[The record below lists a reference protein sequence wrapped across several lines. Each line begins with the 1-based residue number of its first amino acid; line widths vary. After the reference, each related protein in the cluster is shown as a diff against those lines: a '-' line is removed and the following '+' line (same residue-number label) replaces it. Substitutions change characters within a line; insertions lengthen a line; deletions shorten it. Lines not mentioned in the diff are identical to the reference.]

1 MVTGIG
7 SARARGMALSE
18 LAALQRGLML
28 SDPFIASVTF
38 PGAEALVVL
47 GGPGEQRRAQL
58 GLSAS
63 RDDWHRALAASGNL
77 APPVEGPA
85 TGLPADET
93 TPARAQYAEMLH
105 DLGEHAEGL
114 SYRGRKLTY
123 DSITFDGVAH
133 AAVVVVDPSGQF
145 FRTLFDFD
153 HSSGAPVGTPY
164 SIADWIADGR
174 GSTVDDGT
182 VEMPP
187 DASPQ

>member
-58 GLSAS
+58 GLLSAS

-77 APPVEGPA
+77 APPVEGRPPA
-85 TGLPADET
+85 CPPTRPPRPAPST
-93 TPARAQYAEMLH
+93 RKCSMTWASTP
-105 DLGEHAEGL
+105 
-114 SYRGRKLTY
+114 RGCP
-123 DSITFDGVAH
+123 IAVA
-133 AAVVVVDPSGQF
+133 S
-145 FRTLFDFD
+145 
-153 HSSGAPVGTPY
+153 
-164 SIADWIADGR
+164 
-174 GSTVDDGT
+174 
-182 VEMPP
+182 
-187 DASPQ
+187 